1 MKAIIYPAL
10 GVAGLL
16 ANVSA
21 YGQYTADDFC
31 GNGKICTQLFYG
43 SEMVEKRVQEGCWSE
58 FEKISDTQI
67 RLKSIKNGGSVTFTI
82 NGDKLLLDGANER
95 DGVPTTD
102 ADGESIHLCR
112 MEHETYERKI
122 LLPKDE
128 KGIYHRF
135 KYAPGTYAGNIIVD
149 EDNNLTIVFEESGKD
164 LMFHYGSIAQRLE
177 HPNESAGHKEYNR
190 KSSLNSFSRIEF
202 HILHANSEMSADVSG
217 NQSPIY
223 TQTIENEDGT
233 QSIFMR
239 NYAGKGEHY
248 YYYGTSPDYTLLPKG
263 IELVLDPENHTYTIE
278 RQAYSGTVNYTTQV
292 NSAAYNQF
300 RVTGTSYGNFF
311 TEDKNT
317 SAQPGKYTV
326 DNTEV
331 HNGWHHRL
339 GGEFAVHENLTLQP
353 GWTAYFL
360 DSQNTQ
366 TDVYS
371 ETTPVNMHLDIT
383 PEVRINVDEC
393 LYNTLGV
400 YVSGSV
406 EVLSHPEIADN
417 YEIFMVGGKHENIKS
432 DPGFDGTHV
441 NGHSSAI
448 PVANGE
454 ESLCEERGMTFEKFF
469 PMSELTEIGF
479 DPYNTNDYITLYAKI
494 NVKETHE
501 PENVRQN
508 APAREA
514 AARYGFAALSP
525 TAQTLVTSV
534 NEIETSRVRVYA
546 EKGGLYV
553 SGTDAEVSIFDI
565 SGATA
570 YTGAGGHISLSNGLY
585 IVKAGDKTV
594 KVIVK

>member
-1 MKAIIYPAL
+1 MKTYIYPAL
-10 GVAGLL
+10 GIAGLL
-16 ANVSA
+16 ANVPA
-21 YGQYTADDFC
+21 HGQYTADDFC

-67 RLKSIKNGGSVTFTI
+67 RLKSIKNGGPVTFTI
-82 NGDKLLLDGANER
+82 DGDKLVLDGTNER

-112 MEHETYERKI
+112 MEHETYKRTVY
-122 LLPKDE
+122 PKDRI
-128 KGIYHRF
+128 GIYHRF

-149 EDNNLTIVFEESGKD
+149 EDNNLTIIFEESGKD
-164 LMFHYGSIAQRLE
+164 LMFHYGRIAIGVDHPYASPDQEE
-177 HPNESAGHKEYNR
+177 HNR
-190 KSSLNSFSRIEF
+190 KSNLNSFSRIEF
-202 HILHANSEMSADVSG
+202 HILHANSEMSAGVSG
-217 NQSPIY
+217 NQAPIH
-223 TQTIENEDGT
+223 TKTIENEDGT
-233 QSIFMR
+233 QSIFIR
-239 NYAGKGEHY
+239 NYAGKGEHFY
-248 YYYGTSPDYTLLPKG
+248 YYSTSPDYTLIPQG
-263 IELVLDPENHTYTIE
+263 VEVIIDPENHTYSLE
-278 RQAYSGTVNYTTQV
+278 KQAYSGLINYATQV
-292 NSAAYNQF
+292 NDLGLNQF

-317 SAQPGKYTV
+317 SAQPGRYTIE
-326 DNTEV
+326 NTEV

-339 GGEFAVHENLTLQP
+339 GGEFAIHENLTLQP
-353 GWTAYFL
+353 GWTAYFM
-360 DSQNTQ
+360 DSRNTQ

-383 PEVRINVDEC
+383 PEIRIIVDEC

-406 EVLSHPEIADN
+406 EVLSHPEIAEN
-417 YEIFMVGGKHENIKS
+417 YEILMVGGRHENIKS
-432 DPGFDGTHV
+432 DPAFDGTHV
-441 NGHSSAI
+441 YGHSSAI
-448 PVANGE
+448 PVAIGE
-454 ESLCEERGMTFEKFF
+454 ESLCEERSMTFERFF
-469 PMSELTEIGF
+469 PMSQLTEAGF

-494 NVKETHE
+494 NVKGTDE
-501 PENVRQN
+501 PASSKRN
-508 APAREA
+508 APSRES

-534 NEIETSRVRVYA
+534 NEIVTSPVHVYA

-553 SGTDAEVSIFDI
+553 SGTNAEVSIFDI

-570 YTGAGGHISLSNGLY
+570 YTGAGGHISLGNGLY
-585 IVKAGDKTV
+585 IVKAGGKTV